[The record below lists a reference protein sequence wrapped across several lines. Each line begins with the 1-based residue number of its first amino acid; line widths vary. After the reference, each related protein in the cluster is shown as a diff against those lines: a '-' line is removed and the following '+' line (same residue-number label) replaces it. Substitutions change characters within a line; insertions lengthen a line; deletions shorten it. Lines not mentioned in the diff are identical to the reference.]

1 MKFILHFR
9 MGAALLFL
17 AGAAVGIDTAF
28 AGVTEFKGRFRQEGL
43 EAGLVDSNG
52 KGCGK
57 AVFKFTDFRYSFFIL
72 MGELCEV
79 FQFNHEFRY
88 LKYRCPM
95 NGHTIY
101 IEPTDEPEA
110 VYEPSY
116 ATGHHGTLKLPR
128 ADFLR
133 LKVTDF
139 NFTLHFFDA
148 DLPLLIIRD
157 FPGYIKAQ
165 RKGSFD
171 VPGSPNWDSWG
182 NLPVFLRIPGKEF
195 IEEDHAKAAF
205 ARQVVKHKGSTVIH
219 GNFSWGRTLELK
231 DFEFSY
237 SELVSICAK
246 YGLLDVLYEKD
257 APEVEYQALIRS
269 FAQGAESPERQ
280 LKTYEA
286 VRQVLDT
293 AGAPAST
300 LEMVGQLNREWF
312 NGYISQ
318 RAPMSFDGDSYTQPE
333 KMNTLLDLYEEK
345 YGEWLPYS
353 DLSFDF
359 SLQMNVSFRMTAY
372 LYYRQGLTLQTESYA
387 KLPEEEKR
395 RRKERAAEKR
405 RRLKANYPPP
415 EPYVSKEYTVT
426 IPYQAMG
433 DKESAVKHNEAL
445 NKEINEIR
453 KRWQQ
458 RPKPEGWNWE
468 WVVDVEWMFSEE
480 DSDVEEK

>member
-1 MKFILHFR
+1 MKFRFYSRL
-9 MGAALLFL
+9 GAALLFL
-17 AGAAVGIDTAF
+17 AGATVCMDTAR
-28 AGVTEFKGRFRQEGL
+28 AELTGFKGRFRKEGL
-43 EAGLVDSNG
+43 EAGLVDSDGEN
-52 KGCGK
+52 CGK
-57 AVFKFTDFRYSFFIL
+57 AVFKFTDFRYSFFVL
-72 MGELCEV
+72 MGEPCEV
-79 FQFNHEFRY
+79 FQFNHEFRF
-88 LKYRCPM
+88 LKFQCPM

-101 IEPTDEPEA
+101 IEPADGTEA

-116 ATGHHGTLKLPR
+116 ATGHHGTLKLPLQ
-128 ADFLR
+128 DFLR

-139 NFTLHFFDA
+139 VFTLNFIDA
-148 DLPLLIIRD
+148 EQPLLITRN

-195 IEEDHAKAAF
+195 IEADHARAAF
-205 ARQVVKHKGSTVIH
+205 ARQVIKHKNSTVVE
-219 GNFSWGRTLELK
+219 GTFNWDRSLELK

-246 YGLLDVLYEKD
+246 HGLLDVLYEKD
-257 APEVEYQALIRS
+257 APEVKFQALIRS

-286 VRQVLDT
+286 VRQVLT
-293 AGAPAST
+293 AAGAPAST

-312 NGYISQ
+312 NAYISG
-318 RAPMSFDGDSYTQPE
+318 RAPMSFDGDSYAQPE
-333 KMNTLLDLYEEK
+333 KMNKLLTMYEDKNEK
-345 YGEWLPYS
+345 WLPYS

-359 SLQMNVSFRMTAY
+359 SLQMKASFRMTAY
-372 LYYRQGLTLQTESYA
+372 LYYRQGLTLQTSSYS
-387 KLPEEEKR
+387 KLPDEEKR
-395 RRKERAAEKR
+395 RRKEKAAEER
-405 RRLKANYPPP
+405 RRLKADYPPP
-415 EPYVSKEYTVT
+415 EPYISKEYTVT

-433 DKESAVKHNEAL
+433 DKESAVKNDETL
-445 NKEINEIR
+445 NKEIDEIR

-468 WVVDVEWMFSEE
+468 WIVNVEWMFSE
-480 DSDVEEK
+480 